1 MTGETA
7 RQRSYQSRTIDEFDT
22 GSCREYPT
30 ESEAAPLSEKV
41 DICVTVVGGETP
53 PSLPIREE
61 LRSNGVECI
70 YNAKGVGQ
78 EVVSKERALREAEIT
93 KRLKVIEKKLQKS
106 SSPRKRKKGLK
117 KLQDLQK
124 NLERK
129 MQNSASGISYS
140 SYALHMVELM
150 KTRCMLNNEKSEET
164 DDELKVGSE
173 ATGSDVCSESAKSQ
187 IETTDSFSMGSQG
200 AGNSA
205 EGSFDDGGENIED
218 TNTSAISLPEFES
231 TTEMCNLL
239 INNDHEKEP
248 LLKREFQQET
258 DEMIPQE
265 RRSLVRR
272 RKRSA
277 RRRPND
283 VISGASSSFS
293 PSIGTKTTITGDTE
307 KKNPVRRTRS
317 KRATSP
323 LSPVTQD
330 VSPLPKDTTSTVSHI
345 SPAIG
350 TTAITGDTMDYF
362 CERNQEYGD
371 IDSVMSNEYIFD
383 CEKSE
388 VGGVLESVAEDSV
401 LESLA
406 EDSVL
411 STTSASS
418 VHFKGI
424 KASTVDKLKIARALL
439 ASAKTRRKSIDTD
452 SVETI
457 KKAFPVTSNDASS
470 IDTDVTPV
478 SRERMTPPPS
488 SSSPPTFI
496 QEKGR
501 YHLFVTHAC
510 PWSHRTSVVRALKGL
525 DDVIGMSYVNCTW
538 DPLSVW
544 DAGFESE
551 VESDASFWSISD
563 SICNKA
569 TEDSDDLVFQTFRET
584 VLENLNGPI
593 QVPVLWD
600 KHKMCIISNS
610 SVEIMWILN
619 FEFNKWAKRPKLNLF
634 PRESK
639 LNNDVNQWLH
649 KAINVGVYRCGV
661 ATSQENYDEA
671 VDELTVAL
679 DKADAIVK
687 KGGFLTGKRLT
698 ESDIRLFVT
707 LIRFDEVY
715 RVHFKTNT
723 RRISKMSGLLTYVR
737 DIYQV
742 KQVKQT
748 CDMGAIKKAYY
759 GARAEVGIVPR
770 GEGFLELLEKRK
782 E

>member
-7 RQRSYQSRTIDEFDT
+7 RQLNYQTIDESST
-22 GSCREYPT
+22 GSCRYPT
-30 ESEAAPLSEKV
+30 QSESPLSDKV
-41 DICVTVVGGETP
+41 DICVTVLGGERP
-53 PSLPIREE
+53 PVLPIREE
-61 LRSNGVECI
+61 LRSNGVECV
-70 YNAKGVGQ
+70 YDAKGVGQ

-150 KTRCMLNNEKSEET
+150 KTRCMINNEKSGET
-164 DDELKVGSE
+164 DDELKLGSE
-173 ATGSDVCSESAKSQ
+173 VTGSDVSATTNSLL
-187 IETTDSFSMGSQG
+187 ETTDSLSMGSQVT
-200 AGNSA
+200 
-205 EGSFDDGGENIED
+205 GSSVGGSLGDDGENMED
-218 TNTSAISLPEFES
+218 TSAMSLTKFES
-231 TTEMCNLL
+231 STEMYTMQS
-239 INNDHEKEP
+239 NNDHEKEP
-248 LLKREFQQET
+248 LLKRESQQET
-258 DEMIPQE
+258 DMPIYQE
-265 RRSLVRR
+265 RRGLGRR
-272 RKRSA
+272 RRSA
-277 RRRPND
+277 RRRPKD
-283 VISGASSSFS
+283 ISAVSPFSSS
-293 PSIGTKTTITGDTE
+293 IGSKTTIAGDTE
-307 KKNPVRRTRS
+307 TRNPDRRTRS
-317 KRATSP
+317 RSRRATSP
-323 LSPVTQD
+323 LPPPPPND
-330 VSPLPKDTTSTVSHI
+330 NTSAVPPI
-345 SPAIG
+345 SPPIG
-350 TTAITGDTMDYF
+350 TKTAITGDTADVS
-362 CERNQEYGD
+362 QSYGD
-371 IDSVMSNEYIFD
+371 TDSVMSNEYIFD

-411 STTSASS
+411 STKSASS
-418 VHFKGI
+418 MHFKGI
-424 KASTVDKLKIARALL
+424 KASTEDKLKSARALL

-457 KKAFPVTSNDASS
+457 RRTFPDTSNDDTSS
-470 IDTDVTPV
+470 IDTDATP
-478 SRERMTPPPS
+478 SPSSKEYNTPPPV
-488 SSSPPTFI
+488 SSSPPMFI

-501 YHLFVTHAC
+501 YHLFVAHAC
-510 PWSHRTSVVRALKGL
+510 PWSHRTSVVRALKGV

-563 SICNKA
+563 SIIYDEA
-569 TEDSDDLVFQTFRET
+569 TEDSDDLVFQTFREA
-584 VLENLNGPI
+584 VLEKLNGPI

-600 KHKMCIISNS
+600 KRKKCIISNS

-634 PRESK
+634 PPGSQV
-639 LNNDVNQWLH
+639 NNDVNQWLH

-671 VDELTVAL
+671 VEELTVAL

-687 KGGFLTGKRLT
+687 KRGFLAGKYLT
-698 ESDIRLFVT
+698 ESDIRLFTT

-715 RVHFKTNT
+715 RVQFKTNT

-737 DIYQV
+737 DIYRI
-742 KQVKQT
+742 KKVKQT
-748 CDMGAIKKAYY
+748 CNMGAIKKAYY

-770 GEGFLELLEKRK
+770 GDGFLELLEKND
-782 E
+782 